1 MSSMIDPAIL
11 RSSIIYGTKRVL
23 ALSAAIGHDTGF
35 ILPSSEWST
44 LDRLESYTN
53 TSIYCI

>member
-11 RSSIIYGTKRVL
+11 TSSIIYGTKRVL

-35 ILPSSEWST
+35 ILPSSE
-44 LDRLESYTN
+44 
-53 TSIYCI
+53 